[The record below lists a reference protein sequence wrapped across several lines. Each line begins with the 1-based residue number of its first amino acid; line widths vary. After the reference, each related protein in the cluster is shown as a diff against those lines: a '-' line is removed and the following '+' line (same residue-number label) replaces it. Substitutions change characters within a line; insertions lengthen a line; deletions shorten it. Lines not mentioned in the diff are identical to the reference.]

1 MAVEYELVHV
11 NRVGHERRHPA
22 FLSETELEPGSILR
36 HQGRYWIVDAVEGD
50 EVRLKP
56 ARYRLR
62 LRHSD
67 GAEELGAFRRF
78 RPDAPRVGHAFSTLA
93 DGMPVSW
100 QVADE
105 RLERDDQGEPYLDLT
120 AERDYSERE
129 DPPSAAEHEL
139 EHAQALDERREAVE
153 ALLARTER
161 PEVEAELVALEPSE
175 APDWAEA
182 EAYIDALVLEEI
194 EDDLLEQCGVD
205 TNGPRE
211 GWLDTVK
218 ERLREDL
225 RRFRDDVESD
235 RDEIEAWDFL
245 DGRVFAAVGTYE
257 DEANPDSG
265 FGWLTRL
272 LDSGALA
279 AAGFS
284 RVRRA
289 ELGI

>member
-11 NRVGHERRHPA
+11 TRSGHERRHPA
-22 FLSETELEPGSILR
+22 FLSEAELEPGSILR
-36 HQGRYWIVDAVEGD
+36 HQGREWIVDAVDAGEA
-50 EVRLKP
+50 RLKP

-62 LRHSD
+62 LRHPD
-67 GAEELGAFRRF
+67 GREELGAFRRF
-78 RPDAPRVGHAFSTLA
+78 RPDAPRVGHVFGTLV

-100 QVADE
+100 HVTDE
-105 RLERDDQGEPYLDLT
+105 HLERDDQGELYLDLT
-120 AERDYSERE
+120 AERDFSERE
-129 DPPSAAEHEL
+129 DPPRAAEHEL
-139 EHAQALDERREAVE
+139 EHAQAADAQREAVD

-161 PEVEAELVALEPSE
+161 SELQAELVALEPSE
-175 APDWAEA
+175 APDWAGA
-182 EAYIDALVLEEI
+182 GAYIDALLLDEI

-205 TNGPRE
+205 ANVPRE

-218 ERLREDL
+218 ERLHEDL
-225 RRFRDDVESD
+225 RRFQDDLESD
-235 RDEIEAWDFL
+235 RDEIEAWDFRE
-245 DGRVFAAVGTYE
+245 GRVFAAVGSYE
-257 DEANPDSG
+257 DESNPDSG

-289 ELGI
+289 ELGV